1 MKWLFVGLTLIL
13 LFWLHITS
21 SDKSVCCGL
30 TRNWAPNIPFV
41 WMRRRCLFNKSHRF
55 WWNMRD
61 WVIFGNLVWFII
73 SYWQL
78 LDRWWRKKKH
88 TQSPM
93 PHFIIHDVYLG
104 PEKLLL
110 SSRDVVIMLSLQRNS
125 KTHKSFCLYF
135 LNSIVTYYCIFVSPL
150 IKQGDRPE
158 TKRKGHSP
166 VNI

>member
-41 WMRRRCLFNKSHRF
+41 RIRRWCLFNKSHRF

-78 LDRWWRKKKH
+78 LDRWWRKKTH
-88 TQSPM
+88 TITDATFYYSWCLLRTGET
-93 PHFIIHDVYLG
+93 FIVVKGCCYNVITTKKFEDTQKFLFIFLELYRH
-104 PEKLLL
+104 LLL
-110 SSRDVVIMLSLQRNS
+110 YI
-125 KTHKSFCLYF
+125 
-135 LNSIVTYYCIFVSPL
+135 CIT
-150 IKQGDRPE
+150 ID
-158 TKRKGHSP
+158 
-166 VNI
+166 